1 MEEINRL
8 ARITVS
14 RACGYAAVAI
24 SAIMAALSYN
34 LRISFQMGGVLCL
47 VVALVLIVKATS
59 IDAPDDNRTD
69 PFGLRTEAV
78 PQSDNHLRRMVSR
91 ALRDAYFTFAR
102 HAAAISGGLLAVSL
116 GLGMMAG

>member
-34 LRISFQMGGVLCL
+34 LRMSFQMGGILCL
-47 VVALVLIVKATS
+47 IVALVLILKATS
-59 IDAPDDNRTD
+59 IDAAEERQSDR
-69 PFGLRTEAV
+69 FGFQAEAL
-78 PQSDNHLRRMVSR
+78 PHTDNHLRRMVSY
-91 ALRDAYFTFAR
+91 ALREAYFTFAR
-102 HAAAISGGLLAVSL
+102 HAAGISGGLLAVSL
-116 GLGMMAG
+116 GIGLMAA

>member
-14 RACGYAAVAI
+14 RACGYAGVAI

-34 LRISFQMGGVLCL
+34 LRVSFQMGGVLCL
-47 VVALVLIVKATS
+47 VVALVLIMKATS
-59 IDAPDDNRTD
+59 IETTEDGRSDR
-69 PFGLRTEAV
+69 FGLRAEPA
-78 PQSDNHLRRMVSR
+78 PQSDMQLRRMVSH

-102 HAAAISGGLLAVSL
+102 HAAALSGGLLAVSL
-116 GLGMMAG
+116 FLGYMAG